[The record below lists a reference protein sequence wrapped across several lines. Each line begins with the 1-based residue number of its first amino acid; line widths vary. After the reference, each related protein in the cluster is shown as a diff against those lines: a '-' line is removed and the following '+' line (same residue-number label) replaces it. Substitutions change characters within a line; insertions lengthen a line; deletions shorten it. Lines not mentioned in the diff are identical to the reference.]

1 MLRDNIVKTR
11 LSSNPPIPIHVV
23 SLFCHNNDTQT
34 FLRSI
39 AQSAEGRFVIITKD
53 FLF

>member
-11 LSSNPPIPIHVV
+11 LSSASPIPLHVI
-23 SLFCHNNDTQT
+23 SLFSHNNDTQL

-39 AQSAEGRFVIITKD
+39 AQNADGRFV
-53 FLF
+53 